1 MTAELSNIDK
11 AFNAGIEA
19 AIEYHERKARAADKA
34 AQAASGIDDEHFD
47 SGWSLKLTGAMMMH
61 RSFGN
66 ALRRLRRLTD
76 AEIAFQDRAADILNR

>member
-1 MTAELSNIDK
+1 MAAELTDLDK
-11 AFNAGIEA
+11 AFNAGVEA

-34 AQAASGIDDEHFD
+34 AQAASGIDDENYD

-66 ALRRLRRLTD
+66 ALRRLRRLTG
-76 AEIAFQDRAADILNR
+76 AEMALQDLAADILNR